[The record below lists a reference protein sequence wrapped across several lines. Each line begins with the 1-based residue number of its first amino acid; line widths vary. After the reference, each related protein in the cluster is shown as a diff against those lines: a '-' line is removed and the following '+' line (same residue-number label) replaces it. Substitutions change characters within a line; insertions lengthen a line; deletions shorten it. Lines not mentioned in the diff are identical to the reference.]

1 MNKEQKPYNIE
12 YTFNIQSAEDFY
24 NQLRAFHREDYA
36 REQEI
41 DVDNLELAQ
50 SMLKGIGITV

>member
-12 YTFNIQSAEDFY
+12 YTFHIQSAEDFY

-50 SMLKGIGITV
+50 SMLKGIGINV